1 MAEGSSRLIGDNPMR
16 YQKIN
21 EGFEV
26 LGFAGIQPGELLQGI
41 LIDEGRLQGVTRAR
55 ASRRRSCSDFSTP

>member
-1 MAEGSSRLIGDNPMR
+1 MAEGSSRLLGDNPMR
-16 YQKIN
+16 DQKIN
-21 EGFEV
+21 AGFDV

-41 LIDEGRLQGVTRAR
+41 LIDEGRLQGDTR